1 MKGETRLKAW
11 IVGMAPLFFL
21 PLYGALVGLGGYP
34 MLVYTNFIHSL
45 FGEYVGYLIIGITLA
60 PFAFFDHEYPRFYK
74 SFGKYSEKAKSW
86 ENFIG
91 LLIRWCWGLTGCL
104 CLVRSVIY
112 FVLDYIPK
120 QLF

>member
-21 PLYGALVGLGGYP
+21 PLYGALVGLVGYP

-86 ENFIG
+86 EKFHWFVNKMVLGPYGMSLFSSFGYIFCFG
-91 LLIRWCWGLTGCL
+91 LYT
-104 CLVRSVIY
+104 
-112 FVLDYIPK
+112 
-120 QLF
+120 